1 MPHAVS
7 FTPRFPLWLACA
19 GLLACH
25 GQPKKKPPP
34 PTLEADAAPAPDAAI
49 TSDTAVPADGPAADR
64 AADLVADAPADRV
77 PGLAA
82 DLAIDLPVDAP
93 PPDVAPDTT
102 PDVAVDAPA
111 DLPAPLLDARPDLP
125 PRQDAPQ
132 SAPGPWPQACL
143 TSRWL
148 APLKLKVG
156 TGPRSLVVAHL
167 DGDQW
172 PDLAVANEQDGTVS
186 VLLRDP
192 AGAPGTVTFKAPIT
206 LTAGTRPNALAAAD
220 LDGDG
225 RNDLVVANHGVE
237 NISVFQDEVAI
248 FWGQAGGFSA
258 PTKVGGVTRPVGVA
272 VGRLKGDD
280 DLPDII
286 VTDSG
291 THSAEVIQ
299 QDPAQPRSFLAPV
312 NFTGLTQSA
321 FNFYGVAVG
330 DFTGDGK
337 DDVAIATQLSSDGVV
352 QTNDVD
358 KTTGVTWN
366 GLQWWDGGNNP
377 RHVAF
382 ADINGDGALDVIEAD
397 SNESY
402 TSDGG
407 AFVLYRSAYN
417 RRRLD
422 NRTYLDPKRPGSG
435 TSWVAAGDLN
445 RDGFNDVVAVN
456 TGDNSLSLFLQD
468 LPAYPPKWLAPAL
481 VATGASPSAAVVQ
494 DFDGDGRPDLAVS
507 NRGDGDV
514 WVMLQRCDALDTR
527 DAGSPVD
534 AWVIPD
540 ADVTPLV
547 FKGCAQSTA
556 GCNIC
561 VVGGHDDNA
570 WTLCT
575 GECSVD
581 GCPRAASGNVQVQC
595 VRDFAGRPACALPCQ
610 DGDVCPT
617 GLACLPDRSGT
628 KYCVVPGFTE
638 TNVSSYLSAE
648 VVPSQPRV
656 PENAP
661 SARLC
666 GTLSYQ
672 GTLST
677 TDPTYVH
684 TTRTCFVS
692 SMPRSVYV
700 DTYAF
705 ELVGPGPHDLEIDLC
720 QKAEFLSVLEVYQ
733 NNAGTPRV
741 FDLAKP
747 CPNLLA
753 TGNYSNTCSTGE
765 GARLKVT
772 GLVPGTAV
780 VTVSSSPSLR
790 TGAYTLRAKSTTS
803 CR

>member
-1 MPHAVS
+1 MLLP
-7 FTPRFPLWLACA
+7 PRFPLLLACA

-25 GQPKKKPPP
+25 AQPKKKAAP
-34 PTLEADAAPAPDAAI
+34 PTPEVDAALSPDAMDPADAAIPLP
-49 TSDTAVPADGPAADR
+49 TDGPPADR
-64 AADLVADAPADRV
+64 AVDLAADSPADLAPD
-77 PGLAA
+77 LAA
-82 DLAIDLPVDAP
+82 DLAGDLAA
-93 PPDVAPDTT
+93 PDVAPDATA
-102 PDVAVDAPA
+102 DAAVDAPA
-111 DLPAPLLDARPDLP
+111 DLPAPPLDARPDLP
-125 PRQDAPQ
+125 PRTDAPQ
-132 SAPGPWPQACL
+132 SAPGPSPQACL
-143 TSRWL
+143 TSSWL
-148 APLKLKVG
+148 APVKINVG
-156 TGPRSLVVAHL
+156 KGPRSLVVAHL

-172 PDLAVANEQDGTVS
+172 ADLAVANEEDGTVS

-192 AGAPGTVTFKAPIT
+192 AGAPGTVSFKPPIT
-206 LTAGTRPNALAAAD
+206 LASGTRPYALAAAD

-237 NISVFQDEVAI
+237 DISVFQDEVAI

-272 VGRLKGDD
+272 VGRLLGDD

-299 QDPAQPRSFLAPV
+299 QNPAQPRAFLAPV

-352 QTNDVD
+352 QTNDFD

-366 GLQWWDGGNNP
+366 TTQWWDGGNSP

-402 TSDGG
+402 TSNGG

-422 NRTYLDPKRPGSG
+422 NRTFLDPMRPGSA
-435 TSWVAAGDLN
+435 TAWVAAGDLN
-445 RDGFNDVVAVN
+445 RDGFNDVVAAN
-456 TGDNSLSLFLQD
+456 PGDNSLSLFLQD
-468 LPAYPPKWLAPAL
+468 LPAYPPKFLAPAL
-481 VATGASPSAAVVQ
+481 VGTGASPSAVVVH
-494 DFDGDGRPDLAVS
+494 DFNGDGRPDLAVS

-514 WVMLQRCDALDTR
+514 WVMLQRCDALDAR
-527 DAGSPVD
+527 DAGPPVD

-540 ADVTPLV
+540 ADVPPIV
-547 FKGCAQSTA
+547 FKGCAQSPNT
-556 GCNIC
+556 CSLC
-561 VVGGHDDNA
+561 VVGGDDDAA

-575 GECSVD
+575 RECSVD
-581 GCPRAASGNVQVQC
+581 GCAPAASGNVRVQC
-595 VRDFAGRPACALPCQ
+595 ERDFAGRPSCALPCQ
-610 DGDVCPT
+610 DGDLCPT
-617 GLACLPDRSGT
+617 GLECLPDRRGT
-628 KYCVVPGFTE
+628 KYCVVRGFTE
-638 TNVSSYLSAE
+638 IDVSSFLSAE
-648 VVPSQPRV
+648 VVPTSPRV

-661 SARLC
+661 GARLC
-666 GTLSYQ
+666 GSLTYQ

-692 SMPRSVYV
+692 STPRSVYV

-753 TGNYSNTCSTGE
+753 TGNFGSTCSTGE

-780 VTVSSSPSLR
+780 VTVSSGPSLR
-790 TGAYTLRAKSTTS
+790 TGAYTLHAKSSTS